1 MTSFDGLR
9 TLLTGKKKLVPA
21 WILCCIVAAATVVC
35 VSIVVGWQL
44 RISDLEGSFPRP
56 SAARSVLFELDL
68 VGLDPLQNIITLD
81 WWIIGDDC
89 NGSSAPCPAVNI
101 YVNPDEFLNA
111 GGSTP
116 PSDNGASQPAFQHN
130 PTTSSLGG
138 RASRPAFRTQLNLH
152 SYPLPNRLNL
162 VDYPFDK
169 YATSASIFARTNNT
183 GEAVGAWIY
192 NVTGA
197 AFGFATTLGGIHVDA
212 NTVTSVDLHI
222 NRAMSVK
229 LYVITI
235 IVGMWLISL
244 ALMTATIKALIFR
257 HKIETAVL
265 VLPVATMIAFAQL
278 RGSMPDAPAG
288 FGTNIDILG
297 SLPTYVCLV
306 MTTVCALAYCLSV
319 PAPGPRPTKQLEAV

>member
-1 MTSFDGLR
+1 MPPSDSVR
-9 TLLTGKKKLVPA
+9 TFTNKKKLVPA
-21 WILCCIVAAATVVC
+21 WILCCAIVAATMVC
-35 VSIVVGWQL
+35 VSIIVGWQL
-44 RISDLEGSFPRP
+44 RISDLDGSSPRP
-56 SAARSVLFELDL
+56 SAARNILFELNL
-68 VGLDPLQNIITLD
+68 VGVDPLQNIVTLD

-89 NGSSAPCPAVNI
+89 NDSGAACPAVNI

-111 GGSTP
+111 GGSTT
-116 PSDNGASQPAFQHN
+116 PSDNGASRPAFQHN
-130 PTTSSLGG
+130 PTTLLLSP
-138 RASRPAFRTQLNLH
+138 RPAFRTQLDLR

-169 YATSASIFARTNNT
+169 YSASASIFARTNDT
-183 GEAVGAWIY
+183 EEAVGAWIY

-212 NTVTSVDLHI
+212 NTVTSVDLRV

-235 IVGMWLISL
+235 IFGMWLISL
-244 ALMTATIKALIFR
+244 ALMAATIRALIFR

-278 RGSMPDAPAG
+278 RGSMPNAPAG
-288 FGTNIDILG
+288 FGTNVDLMG

-306 MTTVCALAYCLSV
+306 FTTVSGLAYCLSV
-319 PAPGPRPTKQLEAV
+319 PTPSPTKQPGDLAV